1 LFAGVSVEREG
12 VHVLGGALVPAIQLS
27 VIELVYPLR
36 ALAVP
41 VKAAVCPT
49 KRVIGELET
58 VI

>member
-1 LFAGVSVEREG
+1 LFTGVSVEGEG
-12 VHVLGGALVPAIQLS
+12 VHVLGGALVPAVQLS
-27 VIELVYPLR
+27 VIELAYPLR